1 LVYYKHVGFLRV
13 GKMKFRKSLL
23 AAVAAGSIVSTPVMA
38 QTLSPSASASG
49 AANVKRVNAE
59 AKGERRRG
67 SGAVIGVAL
76 AGLSSGGNSSGG
88 QPASP

>member
-1 LVYYKHVGFLRV
+1 
-13 GKMKFRKSLL
+13 MKFRKSLL
-23 AAVAAGSIVSTPVMA
+23 AAVAAASIVSTPVMA

-67 SGAVIGVAL
+67 SGAVIGVVLVLGLLGAL

-88 QPASP
+88 NPASP